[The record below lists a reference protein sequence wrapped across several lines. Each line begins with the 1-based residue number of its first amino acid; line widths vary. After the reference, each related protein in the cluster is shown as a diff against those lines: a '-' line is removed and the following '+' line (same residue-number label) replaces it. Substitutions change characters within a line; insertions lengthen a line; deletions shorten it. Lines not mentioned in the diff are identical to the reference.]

1 MSEPEQE
8 LSFEGDISAL
18 VVSAIQLNE
27 LFKSLQ
33 QAGFSKQEA
42 LHIAGMVMS
51 SGMYRFEEDFVE
63 PAEDLGLDIEI
74 DLDSDDFG
82 DEDFD

>member
-1 MSEPEQE
+1 MSEPEKE
-8 LSFEGDISAL
+8 LTFDGDISAL

-27 LFKSLQ
+27 LFKSLIH
-33 QAGFSKQEA
+33 AGFSKQEA

>member
-1 MSEPEQE
+1 MAEPEQE
-8 LSFEGDISAL
+8 LSFDGDISPL

-27 LFKSLQ
+27 LFKSLIH
-33 QAGFSKQEA
+33 AGFSKQEA

-51 SGMYRFEEDFVE
+51 SGMYRFEEDFVDE
-63 PAEDLGLDIEI
+63 PEGLDVELDL

-82 DEDFD
+82 DEDFE